1 MFSLSHFVVAGTLWT
16 MSGSIT
22 WMRSS
27 PSVCTMPGLQT
38 GSMKKNHWTIPITG
52 QNPLQNLYLLD
63 PHWKTTW
70 WMAMVLAGMFAP
82 FPLARSPAQALW
94 TPFLK
99 QPAMAPIKLLAS
111 GPTFQKVIS
120 RKKWPWWIRLR
131 IQQLIYT
138 QMLISVIVQGLRLCS
153 CGVELLMRHLLKS
166 PLPVRGQKTTAPIIS
181 HQMNPCLCPNP
192 LWQLSI
198 EMKAMAK
205 SSVSNNQSCP
215 GPQKSSP
222 FRQNWQNSVQQPQ
235 ILLET
240 WPLNL
245 STWFPM
251 TSIWTMKIWAI
262 TSLVVYGPIPKMQ
275 PGG

>member
-1 MFSLSHFVVAGTLWT
+1 
-16 MSGSIT
+16 
-22 WMRSS
+22 
-27 PSVCTMPGLQT
+27 
-38 GSMKKNHWTIPITG
+38 
-52 QNPLQNLYLLD
+52 
-63 PHWKTTW
+63 
-70 WMAMVLAGMFAP
+70 
-82 FPLARSPAQALW
+82 
-94 TPFLK
+94 
-99 QPAMAPIKLLAS
+99 MAPIKLPAS
-111 GPTFQKVIS
+111 GPTFQRVIS
-120 RKKWPWWIRLR
+120 QRKWLPWINWR
-131 IQQLIYT
+131 IPLLIYIL
-138 QMLISVIVQGLRLCS
+138 MSISAIVQGLRPCS

-240 WPLNL
+240 
-245 STWFPM
+245 
-251 TSIWTMKIWAI
+251 
-262 TSLVVYGPIPKMQ
+262 
-275 PGG
+275 